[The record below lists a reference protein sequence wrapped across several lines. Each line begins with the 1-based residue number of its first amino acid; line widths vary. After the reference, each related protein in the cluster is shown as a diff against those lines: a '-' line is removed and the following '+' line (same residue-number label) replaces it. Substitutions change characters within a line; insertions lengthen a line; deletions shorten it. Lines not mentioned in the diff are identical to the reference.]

1 MHLKQAP
8 ACIFAAR
15 LYLDAAMPD
24 LFADQEIPSKAPE
37 APAANAPLADRLR
50 PHSLEEVVGQE
61 HLTGPDG
68 AIGRM
73 VAAGRLS
80 SMILWGPPGT
90 GKTTIARLLAGAVG
104 MRFVAISAVFSGVAD
119 LKKVFAEAAT
129 AARAGQQTLLF
140 VDEIHRFNRAQQDG
154 FLPYVENGTVTLVGA
169 TTENPSFELNAALLS
184 RCQVLI
190 LRRLDHEALAEL
202 IRRAQAIE
210 ERPLPVTQEA
220 REALI
225 ASADGDGRFL
235 LNQVETLFSIDIE
248 QPLGP
253 AELSDLLH
261 RRVPVYD
268 KDREGHYNLISA
280 LHKTI
285 RGSDPQAA
293 LYYLARMLVAGEE
306 PLYVLRRLTRAA
318 VEDIGMADPNAL
330 LQCLAAKEM
339 YEFLGSPEG
348 EIGIVQACLYLA
360 TAPKSN
366 AAYMAQKR
374 AWRSAQDTGSLMP
387 PMHILNAP
395 TKMMKN
401 VGYGKGYAYDH
412 NADEGFSGQDY
423 WPEEMEAQSF
433 YEPTDRGFE
442 ARVRERLEY
451 WEQKRKELQQ
461 SGGDAG

>member
-1 MHLKQAP
+1 MA
-8 ACIFAAR
+8 
-15 LYLDAAMPD
+15 D
-24 LFADQEIPSKAPE
+24 LFADQEVPSRAPE
-37 APAANAPLADRLR
+37 APPANAPLADRLR
-50 PHSLEEVVGQE
+50 PGSLDEVVGQE

-73 VAAGRLS
+73 VAAGRLA

-104 MRFVAISAVFSGVAD
+104 LRFVAISAVFSGVAD
-119 LKKVFAEAAT
+119 LKKVFAEART

-154 FLPYVENGTVTLVGA
+154 FLPYVEDGTVTLVGA
-169 TTENPSFELNAALLS
+169 TTENPSFEINAALLS

-190 LRRLDHEALAEL
+190 LRRLDHEALEELVERAEAL
-202 IRRAQAIE
+202 EARTL
-210 ERPLPVTQEA
+210 PLTPEA

-225 ASADGDGRFL
+225 ASADGDGRFV
-235 LNQVETLFSIDIE
+235 LNQVETLFSVELD

-280 LHKTI
+280 LHKSI

-306 PLYVLRRLTRAA
+306 PLYLLRRLTRAA
-318 VEDIGMADPNAL
+318 AEDIGMADPNAL

-339 YEFLGSPEG
+339 YDFLGSPEG
-348 EIGIVQACLYLA
+348 EIGLVQACLYLA

-366 AAYMAQKR
+366 AAYMAQKK
-374 AWRSAQDTGSLMP
+374 AWASAKETGSLMP

-395 TKMMKN
+395 TGLMKN

-412 NADEGFSGQDY
+412 DADEGFSGQDY
-423 WPEEMEAQSF
+423 WPDEMEPQAF

-442 ARVRERLEY
+442 ARVKERLDY
-451 WEQKRKELQQ
+451 WNERRKALQQ
-461 SGGDAG
+461 SDCKAG

>member
-1 MHLKQAP
+1 MA
-8 ACIFAAR
+8 
-15 LYLDAAMPD
+15 D
-24 LFADQEIPSKAPE
+24 LFADQELPSRSAEP
-37 APAANAPLADRLR
+37 PTTDAPLADRLR
-50 PHSLEEVVGQE
+50 PKSLEEVVGQE

-73 VAAGRLS
+73 VAAGRLA

-90 GKTTIARLLAGAVG
+90 GKTSIARLLADAVG
-104 MRFVAISAVFSGVAD
+104 LRFVAVSAVFSGVAD
-119 LKKVFAEAAT
+119 LKKIFAEART
-129 AARAGQQTLLF
+129 AARAGQKTLLF

-154 FLPYVENGTVTLVGA
+154 FLPYVEDGTVTLVGA
-169 TTENPSFELNAALLS
+169 TTENPSFEINAALLS

-190 LRRLDHEALAEL
+190 LRRLDHDALEEL
-202 IRRAQAIE
+202 VRRAETIE
-210 ERPLPVTQEA
+210 GRPLPVTPEA

-235 LNQVETLFSIDIE
+235 LNQVETLFSVEIAD
-248 QPLGP
+248 PLGP

-280 LHKTI
+280 LHKSI

-306 PLYVLRRLTRAA
+306 PLYLLRRLTRAA
-318 VEDIGMADPNAL
+318 VEDIGLADPNAL

-339 YEFLGSPEG
+339 YDFLGSPEG

-366 AAYMAQKR
+366 AAYIAQKK
-374 AWRSAQDTGSLMP
+374 AWSSARETGSLMP

-395 TKMMKN
+395 TKLMKN

-423 WPEEMEAQSF
+423 WPEEMDPQIF

-442 ARVRERLEY
+442 ARVKERLEF
-451 WEQKRKELQQ
+451 WQQRRKELQQ
-461 SGGDAG
+461 SGEDAG